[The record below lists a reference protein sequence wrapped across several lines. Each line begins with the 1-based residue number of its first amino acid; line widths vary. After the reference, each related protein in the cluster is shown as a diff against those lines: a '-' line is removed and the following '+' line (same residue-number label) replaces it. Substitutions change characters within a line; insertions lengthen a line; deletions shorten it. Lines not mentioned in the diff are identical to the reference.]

1 MPSGRKILTVVV
13 LVIVLLLVT
22 ALYFTQAPEYLP
34 PELPHGKKF
43 AFAIID
49 DTDGATLENV
59 EPVYDFLWDI
69 GVISTKTVWILPT
82 NDPDHWPNRGTSV
95 ADSQYLAFVL
105 DLQSKGYEIA
115 LHGVRGGH
123 SKRDEIITSLDEFN
137 RLFGH
142 YPKIHINHS
151 ENRDNLYWGKSKLSF
166 FPFRMLYGLFRDNSS
181 SSGHDPE
188 SEYFWG
194 DIAKERIDYVT
205 NFSFHDINMFKI
217 NPLIPYRDDS
227 KPYVNFWFHSSD
239 GGYVDSFN
247 RLISKENVDR
257 LEREGGI
264 CFVYTHLASGFYR
277 DGRINPIFDERMR
290 YLASKDGWFA
300 PASEVLD
307 YIRKKRGNDDSISFR
322 DRIYIELRWLYEKLV
337 YGQT

>member
-1 MPSGRKILTVVV
+1 M
-13 LVIVLLLVT
+13 
-22 ALYFTQAPEYLP
+22 
-34 PELPHGKKF
+34 
-43 AFAIID
+43 
-49 DTDGATLENV
+49 
-59 EPVYDFLWDI
+59 
-69 GVISTKTVWILPT
+69 LPT

-95 ADSQYLAFVL
+95 ADSHYLAFIL

-123 SKRDEIITSLDEFN
+123 SKRDEITTSLDDFK
-137 RLFGH
+137 RLFGN
-142 YPKIHINHS
+142 YPRIHINHS
-151 ENRDNLYWGKSKLSF
+151 ENRDNLYWGESKLSF
-166 FPFRMLYGLFRDNSS
+166 LPFRLLYGLFRSNSQ

-194 DIAKERIDYVT
+194 DMAKEHIDYVS

-217 NPLIPYRDDS
+217 NPLIPYHDDN
-227 KPYVNFWFHSSD
+227 KPYVNFWFQTSD

-277 DGRINPIFDERMR
+277 DGRIDPTFDERMR
-290 YLASKDGWFA
+290 YLASRDGWFA
-300 PASEVLD
+300 PASEILD
-307 YIRKKRGNDDSISFR
+307 YIRKTRGNDDSIGFR
-322 DRIYIELRWLYEKLV
+322 DRMYIELRWLFDKLV